1 MLKSIIRTLLQKFI
15 DDIDSDNC
23 NITME
28 QQSKIISVLSNIANP
43 DYRMSKVQACD
54 YLGVSR
60 ATFDNYVRDGFIP
73 KGIKQEGFKE
83 LSWQKSDLDIFLV
96 NVTTTEVQFDF
107 NNHRNIGTP
116 FRGLLIVRLN
126 QAIPTGTTTTLPVVF
141 TSSGGNPQRLTGF
154 NGADITVA
162 QISGTGIY
170 LCWFE
175 HTTNTLQLLTGVV

>member
-1 MLKSIIRTLLQKFI
+1 METVFVVLNYYELPHYYLNVFGGFSICFIITLYLQSYIFQFCSWHRVPIHYVLLSNIIALI

-73 KGIKQEGFKE
+73 KGVKQEGFKE
-83 LSWQKSDLDIFLV
+83 LSWNKADLDIFLASK
-96 NVTTTEVQFDF
+96 N
-107 NNHRNIGTP
+107 
-116 FRGLLIVRLN
+116 
-126 QAIPTGTTTTLPVVF
+126 
-141 TSSGGNPQRLTGF
+141 
-154 NGADITVA
+154 
-162 QISGTGIY
+162 
-170 LCWFE
+170 
-175 HTTNTLQLLTGVV
+175 

>member
-60 ATFDNYVRDGFIP
+60 ATFETMLEMDSFR
-73 KGIKQEGFKE
+73 KE
-83 LSWQKSDLDIFLV
+83 SNRKVLK
-96 NVTTTEVQFDF
+96 N
-107 NNHRNIGTP
+107 
-116 FRGLLIVRLN
+116 
-126 QAIPTGTTTTLPVVF
+126 
-141 TSSGGNPQRLTGF
+141 
-154 NGADITVA
+154 
-162 QISGTGIY
+162 
-170 LCWFE
+170 
-175 HTTNTLQLLTGVV
+175 

>member
-1 MLKSIIRTLLQKFI
+1 MIF
-15 DDIDSDNC
+15 DSDNC

-83 LSWQKSDLDIFLV
+83 LSWQKSDLDIFLASK
-96 NVTTTEVQFDF
+96 N
-107 NNHRNIGTP
+107 
-116 FRGLLIVRLN
+116 
-126 QAIPTGTTTTLPVVF
+126 
-141 TSSGGNPQRLTGF
+141 
-154 NGADITVA
+154 
-162 QISGTGIY
+162 
-170 LCWFE
+170 
-175 HTTNTLQLLTGVV
+175 

>member
-43 DYRMSKVQACD
+43 DQRMSKIQACD

-73 KGIKQEGFKE
+73 KGIKQEGLKN
-83 LSWQKSDLDIFLV
+83 FL
-96 NVTTTEVQFDF
+96 
-107 NNHRNIGTP
+107 
-116 FRGLLIVRLN
+116 
-126 QAIPTGTTTTLPVVF
+126 
-141 TSSGGNPQRLTGF
+141 
-154 NGADITVA
+154 
-162 QISGTGIY
+162 GIK
-170 LCWFE
+170 
-175 HTTNTLQLLTGVV
+175 QLLGQKITKIQVLRLLTKKNTKASQL

>member
-43 DYRMSKVQACD
+43 DQRMSKIQACD

-83 LSWQKSDLDIFLV
+83 LSWQKSDLDIFLS
-96 NVTTTEVQFDF
+96 T
-107 NNHRNIGTP
+107 
-116 FRGLLIVRLN
+116 
-126 QAIPTGTTTTLPVVF
+126 
-141 TSSGGNPQRLTGF
+141 
-154 NGADITVA
+154 
-162 QISGTGIY
+162 
-170 LCWFE
+170 FE
-175 HTTNTLQLLTGVV
+175 HLSDCAEQIVKHGKKLMHCLSELESKSGEHYMERYGKRRRGGMRDSDYDDEDYPRYY